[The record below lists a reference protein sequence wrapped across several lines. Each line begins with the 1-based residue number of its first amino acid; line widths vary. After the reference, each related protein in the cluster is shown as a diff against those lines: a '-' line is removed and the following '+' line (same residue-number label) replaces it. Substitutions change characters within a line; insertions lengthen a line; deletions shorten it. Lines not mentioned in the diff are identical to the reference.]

1 MQDKLSK
8 RITGFWISYGTKD
21 SLITMPEKWK
31 ATLAKWEDICF
42 IYGFPQRLWHK
53 NRKVKSVPVF
63 NLELLK
69 KLNTVPQGSINGPL
83 FFNLFTNNSE
93 LLLTDTFVNN
103 CADDNYS

>member
-1 MQDKLSK
+1 MRKYL
-8 RITGFWISYGTKD
+8 FYLWISAT
-21 SLITMPEKWK
+21 SLTQKSRFITS
-31 ATLAKWEDICF
+31 
-42 IYGFPQRLWHK
+42 
-53 NRKVKSVPVF
+53 KVKSVPVF

-69 KLNTVPQGSINGPL
+69 KPNTVPQGSINGLL